1 MNRVNDR
8 TSETAVAPSLRPT
21 ITLKRGE
28 QKRVLGGHPW
38 VYSNEVVMDAAAKA
52 LAPGSLVRLVGHDG
66 RAIGTAVFNP
76 RPLIAARL
84 LSRDADA
91 PVDRDFLAARLGSA
105 LTLRTRL
112 FDAPYYRLVHAEAD
126 ALPGTIID
134 RFGDVL
140 VVQVNTAGMEQLLPE
155 LLAAL
160 EAVLHP
166 STILLRNDG
175 AMRALE
181 GLDSYVRFAKGSL
194 EGPLELVENGVRFL
208 ADPSEGQKTGWFF
221 DQRDNRAAVARL
233 ARDARLLDV
242 YCYTGGFAVQAAAAG
257 AKAVLAI
264 DRSEAALAL
273 AARSAALNG
282 VAERCRF
289 ERGDAFQT
297 LESLGSRSER
307 FDIVVADPPAFVKSK
322 KDLNQA
328 ARGYRKLARLAA
340 ALVSAKGFLFIA
352 SCSYHMAPDHFAQEV
367 ARGLV
372 DAGREGRI
380 VRSAGAGPDH
390 PVHPALPE
398 TAYLKGMLLQL
409 D

>member
-1 MNRVNDR
+1 MNRVSDR
-8 TSETAVAPSLRPT
+8 ISETAVAPSLRPA
-21 ITLKRGE
+21 IALKRGE

-52 LAPGSLVRLVGHDG
+52 LTPGSLVRLVSHDG
-66 RAIGTAVFNP
+66 RAIGTAMFNP

-91 PVDRDFLAARLGSA
+91 SVDRGFLAARLEPA
-105 LTLRTRL
+105 LALRTRL
-112 FDAPYYRLVHAEAD
+112 FDAPFYRLVHAEAD

-134 RFGDVL
+134 RFGDALVL
-140 VVQVNTAGMEQLLPE
+140 QVNTAGMERLLPE

-160 EAVLHP
+160 ETVLHP

-181 GLDSYVRFAKGSL
+181 GLDAYVRFAKGGV

-208 ADPSEGQKTGWFF
+208 ADLGEGQKTGWFF

-233 ARDARLLDV
+233 AAGARLLDV
-242 YCYTGGFAVQAAAAG
+242 YCYTGGFAVQAAVAG
-257 AKAVLAI
+257 AKEVLAI
-264 DRSEAALAL
+264 DRSDAALAL
-273 AARSAALNG
+273 AARSAELNG
-282 VAERCRF
+282 VADRCRF

-297 LESLGSRSER
+297 LEALGTRGER

-340 ALVSAKGFLFIA
+340 ALVRAKGFLFVA
-352 SCSYHMAPDHFAQEV
+352 SCSYHMAPDHFALEV

-380 VRSAGAGPDH
+380 IRSAGAGADH

-398 TAYLKGMLLQL
+398 TAYLKGLLLQL

>member
-1 MNRVNDR
+1 MNRVSDR
-8 TSETAVAPSLRPT
+8 ISEAVAAPTKRPAV
-21 ITLKRGE
+21 TLKRGE

-38 VYSNEVVMDAAAKA
+38 IYSNEVVMDAAAKA
-52 LAPGSLVRLVGHDG
+52 LTPGSLVRLVGHDG
-66 RAIGTAVFNP
+66 RAIGAAMFNP

-91 PVDRDFLAARLGSA
+91 PIDRAFLAARLEQA
-105 LTLRTRL
+105 LALRARL
-112 FDAPYYRLVHAEAD
+112 FDAPFYRLVHAEAD

-140 VVQVNTAGMEQLLPE
+140 VLQVNTAGMEQLLPE

-160 EAVLHP
+160 EAVLRP
-166 STILLRNDG
+166 STILLRNEG

-181 GLDSYVRFAKGSL
+181 GLDAYVRFAKGGL

-208 ADPSEGQKTGWFF
+208 ADLGEGQKTGWFF

-233 ARDARLLDV
+233 AGDARLLDV

-257 AKAVLAI
+257 AKEVLAI
-264 DRSEAALAL
+264 DRSDAALAL

-282 VAERCRF
+282 VAGRCRF

-297 LESLGSRSER
+297 LEALGGRGER

-340 ALVSAKGFLFIA
+340 ALVRAKGFLFIA

-380 VRSAGAGPDH
+380 LRSSGAGADH
-390 PVHPALPE
+390 PVHLALPE
-398 TAYLKGMLLQL
+398 TAYLKGLLLQV